1 MTTHA
6 TAAQPTPWY
15 HRIENGLMVAVFSAT
30 ILLPLVNALGRPLGI
45 AFDGHAGY
53 IKHLVLW
60 LSFLGGLLATR
71 ARKHLCFSTAE
82 FLKEH
87 PLGAP
92 LNVFAMGL
100 SAAISLAMAQS
111 SWLVVQ
117 ANRELA
123 AGRAAESA
131 LPFGIPEWLS
141 ELVMPIALVLIA
153 LRFLWASH
161 PKYLGRIVAV
171 AVATVGFILTRYPDT
186 IEQWLWFASGAVL
199 LAAVLGAPVFAAMA
213 GLAILFYLA
222 DGTPMSAVSAEVYK
236 LVASPT
242 IPAIPLLTACGCIL
256 AETRAAERL
265 VAFFKALVGWLPGGI
280 AVLVAGVCAIFT
292 TFTGGSGVT
301 IIALGGLAYG
311 MLRESNYKEG
321 FALGH
326 VTASSSL
333 GLLFPPSLP
342 VIIYAVVVSGGPT
355 AMMGDGPSAAVA
367 ADDLY
372 IAGLLPGLLMAFMV
386 AGYGLWIGRRVETE
400 RIPFSFAE
408 LVRTTWL
415 AKWELSVPVLV
426 IGLFASGLLS
436 MVEAAAFAAA
446 YVIVIQVFVTK
457 DIHFTRELPGVLVR
471 TGVLVGAVLILLASA
486 MGLSAFCL
494 VEAELPDLLL
504 EWCRENIDSKLM
516 FLLMLNLL
524 LLALGSII
532 EIYSALVILPPIIAP
547 IALEFG
553 VDPVHLGIIF
563 LANLE
568 LGFLTPPVGLNLFLS
583 SVRFEQPITRLYK
596 EILPYLVLLLI
607 SVMIITY
614 VPALSVGFLSLF
626 K

>member
-1 MTTHA
+1 MGSSTVR
-6 TAAQPTPWY
+6 WY
-15 HRIENGLMVAVFSAT
+15 QRIENGFMVAVFSAT
-30 ILLPLVNALGRPLGI
+30 IALPLINAIGRPFNFALE
-45 AFDGHAGY
+45 GHSDY
-53 IKHLVLW
+53 MRHLVLW

-71 ARKHLCFSTAE
+71 SKKHLCFSTAE
-82 FLKEH
+82 FLKNH
-87 PLGAP
+87 PAGAP
-92 LNVFAMGL
+92 LNVLAMGIA
-100 SAAISLAMAQS
+100 AAISLIMAQS
-111 SWLVVQ
+111 SWLVVK
-117 ANRELA
+117 ANRQMAES
-123 AGRAAESA
+123 RAAVDV
-131 LPFGIPEWLS
+131 LPFGIPDWLS
-141 ELVMPIALVLIA
+141 ESIMPAALVLIA
-153 LRFLWASH
+153 IRFVWQAH
-161 PKYLGRIVAV
+161 PRIFGQIVA
-171 AVATVGFILTRYPDT
+171 AAIAWGGYILIKHPDL
-186 IEQWLWFASGAVL
+186 IEQWIWFASGVVL
-199 LAAVLGAPVFAAMA
+199 VSAVLGAPVFTAMA
-213 GLAILFYLA
+213 GLAVLFYLA
-222 DGTPMSAVSAEVYK
+222 DGTPVSAVSAEVYK
-236 LVASPT
+236 LIASPT

-265 VAFFKALVGWLPGGI
+265 VTFFKALVGWLPGGI
-280 AVLVAGVCAIFT
+280 AVLVAGVCAVFT

-311 MLRESNYKEG
+311 MLKESRYDDG

-355 AMMGDGPSAAVA
+355 AMGMGDGPSAAVA
-367 ADDLY
+367 AEDLY
-372 IAGLLPGLLMAFMV
+372 IAGLLPGLLMALVV
-386 AGYGLWIGRRVETE
+386 AGYGLVIGRRVEIE
-400 RIPFSFAE
+400 RVEFDWHRLIHA
-408 LVRTTWL
+408 TWA
-415 AKWELSVPVLV
+415 AKWELSVPVIV
-426 IGLFASGLLS
+426 IGLFASGLVS

-446 YVIVIQVFVTK
+446 YVVVVQVFVTQ
-457 DIHFTRELPGVLVR
+457 DIHLTRQLPGVLVR
-471 TGVLVGAVLILLASA
+471 TGVLVGAVLILLAAA

-504 EWCRENIDSKLM
+504 EWCQQNIDSKVM

-524 LLALGSII
+524 LLVLGSII

-547 IALEFG
+547 IALQFG

-596 EILPYLVLLLI
+596 EIIPYLFLLLA

-614 VPALSVGFLSLF
+614 VPSISIGFLSLF